1 MNFLVYINFSLILF
15 YIFNLF
21 IHISFLFIVLPLIHI
36 SLRLRKLL
44 NSSLLF
50 SNIILEFEIMKL
62 SYLILFRIQNL
73 SLMFVKLNDLFLFY
87 LNNKIN
93 KQIKK
98 DEFI

>member
-1 MNFLVYINFSLILF
+1 MPQLDKFPLLFHFKSFILIF
-15 YIFNLF
+15 LF
-21 IHISFLFIVLPLIHI
+21 IYMFFLFIVLPLIHI

-62 SYLILFRIQNL
+62 SYLILTQIKNL
-73 SLMFVKLNDLFLFY
+73 SLMFVKLNDLFL
-87 LNNKIN
+87 NTHIN

-98 DEFI
+98 DEFV